1 MDKSFVERTMSELR
15 MGEVDKEGKYRG
27 RSIEEERMIEWMED
41 SNREGTLSGER
52 VVDKRKSTMEE
63 KRRLQIVERNDR

>member
-52 VVDKRKSTMEE
+52 VVDKRKSKMEE
-63 KRRLQIVERNDR
+63 KKRLQIVERNGR

>member
-15 MGEVDKEGKYRG
+15 MGEVDEEGKYRG

-41 SNREGTLSGER
+41 SNREGTLPGR
-52 VVDKRKSTMEE
+52 GWLTRGKVQWRKRGDF
-63 KRRLQIVERNDR
+63 R

>member
-1 MDKSFVERTMSELR
+1 
-15 MGEVDKEGKYRG
+15 
-27 RSIEEERMIEWMED
+27 MIEWMED

-63 KRRLQIVERNDR
+63 KRRLQIVERNVR